1 MDYKS
6 IVLALLGFSASFI
19 FLFPDLQRRKN
30 RQVAVDKLKIICE
43 TLHEAEERVIR
54 YEERHDRILS
64 QICSYYMINEKL
76 EEALL
81 GAKNAMNDTLEFSV
95 GLRKLQM
102 EIISSFP

>member
-1 MDYKS
+1 MDYKP

-30 RQVAVDKLKIICE
+30 RQVAVEKLKIICE
-43 TLHEAEERVIR
+43 TLHEAEERVTR

-81 GAKNAMNDTLEFSV
+81 GAKNAMNDALEFSV